1 MDEKGL
7 TLAEKGLTLDEKGIA
22 LDEKGLTLD
31 EKGLVLGEKGL
42 TLGEEPFTCSRNVF
56 FTRKMPLQKLSCAV
70 WIVDK
75 SYQKK
80 IMNARLL
87 FFISFINY
95 EHQPNT
101 PRSL

>member
-75 SYQKK
+75 SYKKK